1 MIITDVKPIK
11 LQFWPPNPPR
21 DGLAAIPTRDVF
33 LVQIETDAGITGIG
47 EGFAL
52 GSLESLATLTMETF
66 KPLLLGQ
73 DPTMIE
79 ALWNR
84 MYLGTAR
91 YGRRGI
97 MMAAIS
103 AVDIALWD
111 ILGKAAS
118 MPVYKLLGAA
128 KHSLIPYASAGYYQE
143 GKGIPELQ
151 EECAGYVKMGFQ
163 AVKIKVGGAPVEE
176 DIARVHAVR
185 EAIGPDVALGI
196 DANNAWDYPTALK
209 MARACEKEN
218 VLFFEEPMS
227 TDYPE
232 DCLRLAQHT
241 DVSIAGYETLL
252 TRYGMKDFITRS
264 AVDIVQTDAI
274 WTGGITEARRV
285 GMLAG
290 TWGKMV
296 IPHFSASMVSLAAN
310 LSFGLSLYNT
320 KYMEYTLDENP
331 LRSELCKKSIVM
343 QDGVVTVFDEPGL
356 GVELNPETVERYRV

>member
-1 MIITDVKPIK
+1 
-11 LQFWPPNPPR
+11 
-21 DGLAAIPTRDVF
+21 
-33 LVQIETDAGITGIG
+33 
-47 EGFAL
+47 
-52 GSLESLATLTMETF
+52 
-66 KPLLLGQ
+66 
-73 DPTMIE
+73 MIE

-84 MYLGTAR
+84 MYLNTAR

-111 ILGKAAS
+111 ILGKKAGL
-118 MPVYKLLGAA
+118 PIYRLLGGA

-143 GKGIPELQ
+143 GKGIAELQ
-151 EECAGYVKMGFQ
+151 AECAGYVAMGFK
-163 AVKIKVGGAPVEE
+163 AVKIKVGGAPVGE

-185 EAIGPDVALGI
+185 EAIGPDIELGI

-209 MARACEKEN
+209 MARACEKED

-227 TDYPE
+227 TDFPE
-232 DCLRLAQHT
+232 DCVRLAQNT

-252 TRYGMKDFITRS
+252 TRYGMKDFITRN
-264 AVDIVQTDAI
+264 AVDIVQADAI

-285 GMLAG
+285 GMIAG
-290 TWGKMV
+290 TWGKTI

-310 LSFGLSLYNT
+310 LHFGLSLYNT

-331 LRSELCKKSIVM
+331 LRSELCKESIVM
-343 QDGVVTVFDEPGL
+343 KDGVVTVFEKPGL
-356 GVELNPETVERYRV
+356 GVELNMDTVERYRV

>member
-1 MIITDVKPIK
+1 MKITGVTPIK
-11 LQFWPPNPPR
+11 LQFWPRNPPR

-33 LVQIETDAGITGIG
+33 LVQIDTDEGVSGIG

-52 GSLESLATLTMETF
+52 GSLESLAVLTEETL
-66 KPLLLGQ
+66 KPILLGQ
-73 DPTMIE
+73 EPTMIE

-84 MYLGTAR
+84 MYLHTAR

-111 ILGKAAS
+111 ILGKIAN
-118 MPVYKLLGAA
+118 MPLYKLLGGA
-128 KHSLIPYASAGYYQE
+128 KTALTPYASAGYYMD

-151 EECAGYVKMGFQ
+151 AECADYVSMGFK

-185 EAIGPDVALGI
+185 QAIGPDIALGI
-196 DANNAWDYPTALK
+196 DANNAWSYPTALK

-227 TDYPE
+227 TDFPE
-232 DCLRLAQHT
+232 DCIRLAQNT

-252 TRYGMKDFITRS
+252 TRYGMKDFIVRS
-264 AVDIVQTDAI
+264 AVDIVQVDAI

-290 TWGKMV
+290 TWGKSV

-310 LSFGLSLYNT
+310 LSFGQALYNT
-320 KYMEYTLDENP
+320 EYMEYTLDENP
-331 LRSELCKKSIVM
+331 LRTELCTESIVM
-343 QDGVVTVFDEPGL
+343 NDGQVKVFDKPGL
-356 GVELNPETVERYRV
+356 GVELNWDTVNRYRV